1 MEKTLQK
8 EVGKILVTG
17 SSGYVA
23 SFLIPN
29 ISKHMK
35 VFGIDIS
42 ENMLTDLKCD
52 IAEDS
57 LKSSLFHLK
66 EQKLT
71 IINLAAARFD
81 FGAVAEDYYNL
92 NVLSHEKFLQS
103 LRGFNVRK
111 FIHVSSV
118 AAFDGNIRYSDKLN
132 CDDAY
137 RATKYLQEVKIQKW
151 CSENNIELIILY
163 PSAIFQMTLEQIQ
176 ILGSF
181 NQYPSISLLPQK
193 LM

>member
-66 EQKLT
+66 EQKA
-71 IINLAAARFD
+71 NH
-81 FGAVAEDYYNL
+81 N
-92 NVLSHEKFLQS
+92 
-103 LRGFNVRK
+103 
-111 FIHVSSV
+111 
-118 AAFDGNIRYSDKLN
+118 
-132 CDDAY
+132 
-137 RATKYLQEVKIQKW
+137 
-151 CSENNIELIILY
+151 
-163 PSAIFQMTLEQIQ
+163 
-176 ILGSF
+176 
-181 NQYPSISLLPQK
+181 
-193 LM
+193 

>member
-42 ENMLTDLKCD
+42 ENNLLNLKCD

-57 LKSSLFHLK
+57 LKSSLFTK
-66 EQKLT
+66 EQT
-71 IINLAAARFD
+71 NYCLAAAGFD
-81 FGAVAEDYYNL
+81 FGAVAKDYYNL

-111 FIHVSSV
+111 FVHVSSV
-118 AAFDGNIRYSDKLN
+118 AAFDGKNIRYSDKLN

-163 PSAIFQMTLEQIQ
+163 PSAIFSDDPRQIQ